1 MKYGLW
7 VGALLAVTASFGQGK
22 KTAWGYL
29 RDSTTH
35 APVPLASVTNLKTR
49 QTVMTSESGRFQ
61 IALAENQVLSFAAVG
76 YHFDTLQYARQWL
89 TQDTLL
95 LFLSPLSHDLGNVTV
110 FSNRY
115 SRYQLDSM
123 ERRKDFLQGFVN
135 YTIPAIAQANSGAGI
150 ALNIDR
156 FSRHERAKRRAF
168 AIFDAA
174 EKEAYIDYRF
184 PASFVTQ
191 YSRLKGEQLQL
202 FMQNYRPDA
211 TWLRKHLDEE
221 DLILYLNDKLKL
233 YKQNAA
239 TRSGAPQ

>member
-1 MKYGLW
+1 MKYRLLVIG
-7 VGALLAVTASFGQGK
+7 LLAVTVASGQVK
-22 KTAWGYL
+22 RTVWGYL
-29 RDSTTH
+29 RDSMTH

-89 TQDTLL
+89 TQDTFAV
-95 LFLSPLSHDLGNVTV
+95 FLSPLSHDLGNVTV
-110 FSNRY
+110 VSNRY

-135 YTIPAIAQANSGAGI
+135 YTIPAIAEANSGAGI

-168 AIFDAA
+168 AMFDAA

-184 PASFVTQ
+184 PASFVTR
-191 YSRLKGEQLQL
+191 YSRLQGDQLQR
-202 FMQNYRPDA
+202 FMQQYRPDA
-211 TWLRKHLDEE
+211 GWLRKHPDEE
-221 DLILYLNDKLKL
+221 DLLLYLNDKLKL
-233 YKQNAA
+233 YDQGKA
-239 TRSGAPQ
+239 TRNGAPQ